1 MATKLKNNKKKYFI
15 SIFILLVFVFFSC
28 IICSMYPLIME
39 QGRVY
44 QYNTFDSK
52 YSIFDSSNL
61 LEDIGYGNYGI
72 YYDILRSK
80 ENNKLEPSEIF
91 LEEDKDINI
100 NVDNN
105 DQMIIKDNRPY
116 TSVVDF
122 TKTNFNENFDTY
134 RRRID
139 LGYKNLEYYAI
150 MKDLNIVEERR
161 EGNIDILASSQL
173 NYNAMEEL
181 KAKYDFYLVIDYN
194 ENGIMTIR
202 DIYGLEKASAME
214 RLKTDTFGGM
224 YKFKNNSIKNM
235 TYVYAVPKDLKY
247 SDILTNYKES
257 FEENSIRRVIENYT
271 IIVVL
276 FTLLFG
282 LIVPYNFSKKLVG
295 FNWFSKIP
303 VEIIGFAI
311 FVAIMIG
318 FNETNYLII
327 HTTMKG
333 DLTYFTQMGINKT
346 FAAAIIDFINLAYWV
361 LAFTIIFIGTVM
373 IKHILKTGIKA
384 YITEN
389 SLIYKILKVI
399 WVGCKR
405 VLNYIKNVDLKD
417 NNTKKIT
424 LILIINFIILCL
436 ISSLWFLGIIAAL
449 IYTIIVFIVIKKY
462 YNRISNNYRKLFHA
476 TSQLAEGKL
485 EINIEEDLGLFNGY
499 KNELLR
505 IQKSFKKAVDEEV
518 KSQRMKTELITN
530 VSHDLKTPLTAIITY
545 VDLLKDEQLSLE
557 KRREYLDTLD
567 RKSQRLKDL
576 IEDLFEVSKAS
587 SGNVNLNIVD
597 VDVVAL
603 IKQTLLEL
611 EDKISEAALIMKTS
625 YSEEKLLLP
634 LDSQRMFRVFENL
647 ITNITKY
654 TMSGTR
660 VYIEVI
666 DKGDKV
672 EISLKNIAADEINFS
687 ADEILERFVRGDKA
701 RNTEGSGLG
710 LAIAKSFVELQG
722 GKFEIEVEADLFK
735 VQITFNKK

>member
-1 MATKLKNNKKKYFI
+1 
-15 SIFILLVFVFFSC
+15 
-28 IICSMYPLIME
+28 ME

-52 YSIFDSSNL
+52 YNIFDSSNL

-116 TSVVDF
+116 TSVEDF

-139 LGYKNLEYYAI
+139 LSYKNLEYYAI
-150 MKDLNIVEERR
+150 KKDSNIVEERR

-173 NYNAMEEL
+173 IYNAIEEL
-181 KAKYDFYLVIDYN
+181 KTKYDFYLVIDYN

-202 DIYGLEKASAME
+202 DIYGLEKASSME
-214 RLKTDTFGGM
+214 RLKTYTFGGM

-271 IIVVL
+271 IIIVL
-276 FTLLFG
+276 LTLLFG
-282 LIVPYNFSKKLVG
+282 LIVPYNFSKELVG
-295 FNWFSKIP
+295 FNWLSKNP

-346 FAAAIIDFINLAYWV
+346 FAAAIIDFINIAYWV

-384 YITEN
+384 YITGN

-417 NNTKKIT
+417 GNTKKIT
-424 LILIINFIILCL
+424 LILIINLIILCL
-436 ISSLWFLGIIAAL
+436 ICSLWFLGIIAAL
-449 IYTIIVFIVIKKY
+449 IYTVIVFVKIRRY
-462 YNRISNNYRKLFHA
+462 YNQISNNYRKLFEA

-485 EINIEEDLGLFNGY
+485 EINIEEDLGIFNGY
-499 KNELLR
+499 RNELLR
-505 IQKSFKKAVDEEV
+505 IQKSFKKAVNEEV

-545 VDLLKDEQLSLE
+545 VDLLKDEVLSVE

-625 YSEEKLLLP
+625 YPEEKLLLP

-654 TMSGTR
+654 SMSGTR

-735 VQITFNKK
+735 VQITFNKG